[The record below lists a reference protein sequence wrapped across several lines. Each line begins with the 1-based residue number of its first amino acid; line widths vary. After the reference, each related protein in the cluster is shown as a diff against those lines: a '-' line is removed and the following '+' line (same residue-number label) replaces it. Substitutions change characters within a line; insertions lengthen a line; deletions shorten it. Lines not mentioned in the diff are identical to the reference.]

1 MPKKSKKS
9 KSRRLS
15 LKMKYK
21 QIKKVKEH
29 HRKKRKEAKKLGI
42 KTKGPKDPGIPNSW
56 PFKEELIEQ
65 LRAQRERALH
75 REQALRD
82 ARRAAQQQQQPS
94 VMDTDNQLGDLQA
107 AAAHRAHSFNNTQ
120 HASTHPTATDFI
132 DSSRKA
138 FYKEFTKV
146 VESSDVVIQVLD
158 ARDPAGTRCLEVER
172 FIRKV
177 DPSKRIILLL
187 NKIDLVPREVAESW
201 LKYLKEELPAVAFK
215 CSTQKQ
221 STNLG
226 GGGGMSTRSRSKNNS
241 NAANNNDVPEVR
253 GSESAGGDVL
263 LQLIK
268 NYARNA
274 GLKTAIT
281 VGVVG
286 LPNIGKSSLI
296 NSLKRSKVAQVGNTP
311 GVTKGIQEIH
321 LDKQVRLLD
330 SPGVVFADASTE
342 GEAAAALR
350 NAVKVEKLVDPAA
363 PVREIVRR
371 CPAKQLMQIYKI
383 PKFADADEFMTN
395 VGTTRGKLKKGGA
408 VDVTAT
414 ARIVL
419 QDWNDGRIPYYTLP
433 PKRKTEIEG
442 SAAVVSAWGKEFDP
456 EALLAS
462 QQVVVQSLPSLADAS
477 GNGIG
482 DGTGLSNAFQMKTL
496 GAVEVGLEEMEHDDD
511 DDDDIFDTMDEGEAG
526 AGGKGITTKSGA
538 AKQNETLYAE
548 EGQFNPH
555 SARADKK
562 RRKKSIPGGGAGTGA
577 HEGDDNDGE
586 YVFDEALWS
595 SGGGGGNG
603 FEVLGEEEDSS
614 DGDGDEMME

>member
-1 MPKKSKKS
+1 
-9 KSRRLS
+9 
-15 LKMKYK
+15 MKYK

-29 HRKKRKEAKKLGI
+29 HRKKRKQDKKLGI

-82 ARRAAQQQQQPS
+82 ARRAAQQQPS
-94 VMDTDNQLGDLQA
+94 AMDTDNTNNQLGDLQA
-107 AAAHRAHSFNNTQ
+107 AAAHRAHTFNNTQ
-120 HASTHPTATDFI
+120 NASTHPTATDFI

-221 STNLG
+221 STHLGG
-226 GGGGMSTRSRSKNNS
+226 GGGGMSTRSRSKNN
-241 NAANNNDVPEVR
+241 NNAAANNNDVPEVR

-263 LQLIK
+263 VQLIK

-350 NAVKVEKLVDPAA
+350 NAVKVEKLADPAA

-383 PKFADADEFMTN
+383 PKFADADEFLTS
-395 VGTTRGKLKKGGA
+395 VGTSRGKLKKGGA

-462 QQVVVQSLPSLADAS
+462 QQVVVESLPSLADAS
-477 GNGIG
+477 GNGTG
-482 DGTGLSNAFQMKTL
+482 DGTGLSNAFQMETL
-496 GAVEVGLEEMEHDDD
+496 GAVEVDLEEMEHDDD
-511 DDDDIFDTMDEGEAG
+511 VDNDDAIFDTMDEGEAG
-526 AGGKGITTKSGA
+526 GKGITTTKSEA

-555 SARADKK
+555 VARADKK
-562 RRKKSIPGGGAGTGA
+562 RRKKSIPGEGVGTGA
-577 HEGDDNDGE
+577 NVGDDEDADGE
-586 YVFDEALWS
+586 YVFDEALW

-614 DGDGDEMME
+614 DDEMME